1 MANKR
6 LEKIK
11 ELISKNDIS
20 TQEMLADLLNKEGYE
35 VTQATVSRDI
45 KKLGLTKSFENG
57 VNKYVL
63 KSNYTDKHNYL
74 ILRNEILSVVPA
86 QNIVVIKC
94 KTGLANAVC
103 VFLDELEHD
112 GIVGTLAGDDTVF
125 IATTDNSAALSI
137 VKMLSTKLF

>member
-1 MANKR
+1 MSNR

-11 ELISKNDIS
+11 ELITQNDIS
-20 TQEMLADLLNKEGYE
+20 TQEMLAYMLNKEGYE

-45 KKLGLTKSFENG
+45 KKLGLTKAFENG

-63 KSNYTDKHNYL
+63 KAEYSDRHDELL
-74 ILRNEILSVVPA
+74 IRNGIISVKTA

-103 VFLDELEHD
+103 VFLDDLALD
-112 GIVGTLAGDDTVF
+112 GLVGTLAGDDTIFVACKD
-125 IATTDNSAALSI
+125 IHYATEAMHSI
-137 VKMLSTKLF
+137 NLILKG